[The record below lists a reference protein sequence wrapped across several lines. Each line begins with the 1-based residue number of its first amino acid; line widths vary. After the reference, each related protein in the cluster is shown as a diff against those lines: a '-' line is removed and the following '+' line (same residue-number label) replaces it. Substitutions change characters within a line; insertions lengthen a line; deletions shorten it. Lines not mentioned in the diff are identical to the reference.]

1 MRRAIVAGGLLG
13 VLVGLLFVYHEAL
26 RLSVAWPV
34 VAGLALWGSVG
45 RDGSRGI
52 NAAVAVAAGI
62 GAAFAAYAAVAEFFP
77 VTWMWIGITTG
88 VAVGVLVLVAVWS
101 RGWFPVTGV
110 LVGFAVFAGL
120 FEPLWAES
128 PAAVR
133 TRGIETLTVA
143 LLGALIGVVG
153 ATLARAIAERFAART
168 EADADENEVPAAAG
182 EAVGGPA

>member
-13 VLVGLLFVYHEAL
+13 LLVGLLFVYHEAL

-45 RDGSRGI
+45 RDGSRGLS
-52 NAAVAVAAGI
+52 AALAAAAGI
-62 GAAFAAYAAVAEFFP
+62 GGAFAAYAAVAEFLP
-77 VTWMWIGITTG
+77 VTRASLGITSG
-88 VAVGVLVLVAVWS
+88 VVVGLLVLLGVWGG
-101 RGWFPVTGV
+101 GWFPVAGA

-133 TRGIETLTVA
+133 THGVETLTVA
-143 LLGALIGVVG
+143 LLGVLIGVVA
-153 ATLARAIAERFAART
+153 ATLVRAVAERYAAHPSLDDE
-168 EADADENEVPAAAG
+168 EAPAPSGEV
-182 EAVGGPA
+182 VGGPA